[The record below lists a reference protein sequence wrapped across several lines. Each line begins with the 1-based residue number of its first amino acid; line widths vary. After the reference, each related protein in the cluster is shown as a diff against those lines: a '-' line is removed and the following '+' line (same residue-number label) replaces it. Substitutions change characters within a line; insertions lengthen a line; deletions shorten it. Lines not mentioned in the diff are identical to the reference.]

1 MDRARARGCR
11 TIGIANNPETLLLA
25 DVDVAVLLD
34 TGPEVLTGST
44 RLKAGTAQKL
54 AVNRISTAA
63 MVRLGRVEGNL
74 MVEVSPANAKLRER
88 SVRVVA
94 ELASV
99 SLDEARERLDASGWA
114 IRDAVRPPT

>member
-1 MDRARARGCR
+1 M
-11 TIGIANNPETLLLA
+11 ANNPGTPLLA

-34 TGPEVLTGST
+34 TGPEVLAGST

-54 AVNRISTAA
+54 ALNRISTAA

-99 SLDEARERLDASGWA
+99 PLDEARERLDTNGWS
-114 IRDAVRPPT
+114 IRDAVRGAGAS